1 MQAYGRLNHNGG
13 KQRFAASRSL
23 CFSAA
28 PVGIHSHP
36 VLSHASNL
44 TFLSGQ
50 DKLRP
55 IYIHADSIR
64 NGEVLSLNAVIVG
77 NICSFFAACFTLASA
92 WSRDRKRIYLYQAAQ
107 CFILAAANIFFAS
120 VSGTTTLFLC
130 ALRNCLIA
138 YDRFTPRRC
147 LIFVL
152 SVAAVGL
159 AANNRGLIGLIPVVT
174 TAIYTVGCLYARS
187 PRAIKL
193 NLILNLIL
201 WAIYDMIILDL
212 VSFAVDTI
220 SAVMGTLSL
229 FRNSRMQKTGN
240 ASFK

>member
-1 MQAYGRLNHNGG
+1 M
-13 KQRFAASRSL
+13 
-23 CFSAA
+23 
-28 PVGIHSHP
+28 
-36 VLSHASNL
+36 
-44 TFLSGQ
+44 
-50 DKLRP
+50 
-55 IYIHADSIR
+55 
-64 NGEVLSLNAVIVG
+64 LSLNAVIVG
-77 NICSFFAACFTLASA
+77 NICSFFAACFTVASA

-147 LIFVL
+147 LVFVL

-174 TAIYTVGCLYARS
+174 TAVYTVGCLYAKS
-187 PRAIKL
+187 TRAIKR
-193 NLILNLIL
+193 NLILNLVL

-212 VSFAVDTI
+212 VSFAVDTV
-220 SAVMGTLSL
+220 SAVMGTVSL
-229 FRNSRMQKTGN
+229 IGAEKTHKTGN
-240 ASFK
+240 PSFK